1 MRGICA
7 AANAILSLLDG
18 LPHWPQQHREHF
30 RRLLAT
36 PSGWQTMARQMVT
49 HHSADAPGERKMRNA
64 TPEIQD
70 EVLRLLFNSDFEA
83 RALSKFAGAAPAGGE
98 GRGGGPGGGGGD
110 PWDALPEH
118 WRKGPWSPLAYPAFI
133 GYAAALIWQAA
144 PALREGHVLHTAAA
158 ATHAEHDTVAVVCRL
173 LAVLYMIGIVIKQC
187 RGMGVWIF
195 VRSVPQPV
203 RLCVTDGLRWL
214 M

>member
-83 RALSKFAGAAPAGGE
+83 RALSKFAGAAPAVAH
-98 GRGGGPGGGGGD
+98 RQAGGG
-110 PWDALPEH
+110 AS
-118 WRKGPWSPLAYPAFI
+118 WRADEY
-133 GYAAALIWQAA
+133 Q
-144 PALREGHVLHTAAA
+144 LHA
-158 ATHAEHDTVAVVCRL
+158 
-173 LAVLYMIGIVIKQC
+173 
-187 RGMGVWIF
+187 
-195 VRSVPQPV
+195 QP
-203 RLCVTDGLRWL
+203 RCASCACGLC
-214 M
+214 